1 VRREKN
7 MRRTGLALTTALALT
22 VLLVPQSAL
31 AGKPRSTCAPGF
43 NLGALTVEQAL
54 ALPGTQRGLADDI
67 FTVADLQ
74 GGFDAVDMNDNDLV
88 CFQDVFAIAG
98 ENPNAASLL
107 QYFFNITDD
116 NASRP

>member
-1 VRREKN
+1 
-7 MRRTGLALTTALALT
+7 MRRY
-22 VLLVPQSAL
+22 
-31 AGKPRSTCAPGF
+31 
-43 NLGALTVEQAL
+43 
-54 ALPGTQRGLADDI
+54 
-67 FTVADLQ
+67 
-74 GGFDAVDMNDNDLV
+74 LV

>member
-22 VLLVPQSAL
+22 VLVPQSAL
-31 AGKPRSTCAPGF
+31 AGKPRTTCAPGF

-54 ALPGTQRGLADDI
+54 ALPGTQRGLADGI
-67 FTVADLQ
+67 STVADLE
-74 GGFDAVDMNDNDLV
+74 GGFDAVDKNDNDLV

-107 QYFFNITDD
+107 LYFFNITDD